1 METIKAGI
9 KLEITSWENDADNY
23 NTKSITGLTE
33 DEAKFYIE
41 FAKLF
46 KSCNQQGEK
55 EHFGNTSD
63 LTKDQELALNK
74 LVCDLVK
81 KYPLASNVY
90 NGYGYNEH
98 EIDNGDFIHNLSSDI
113 LGCCEYIT
121 FRVYDSYRA
130 YVIPMEITEI
140 DLGFKD

>member
-46 KSCNQQGEK
+46 ESRNQQGDK

-63 LTKDQELALNK
+63 LTVDRELALNK

-81 KYPLASNVY
+81 KYPLASRVWD
-90 NGYGYNEH
+90 GYGYNES
-98 EIDNGDFIHNLSSDI
+98 FIHDLSADI
-113 LGCCEYIT
+113 LGCCEWLT

-130 YVIPMEITEI
+130 YVIPMDITEI
-140 DLGFKD
+140 DLGFK